1 MSEGREIN
9 WSSQFENLIASEAER
24 ARGLAW
30 IHLRSEQKFSF
41 KNNIIAIPV
50 IVLSTLAG
58 TASVGSSSLFPEED
72 QKMGSI
78 AIGLISIGV
87 GILNTISSYFSFSR
101 RAEAHRIA
109 YLAYSKLFS
118 EIAVEL
124 SLPRHE
130 RLDPD
135 KILSELRTTMSRLAE
150 TTPTPPQ
157 DVLDSFNR
165 HFKDEDKTI
174 SRPFETNGLYKIK
187 IYSEAVA
194 TPKNI
199 GVSIEDVRQDTQ
211 EQGSEERGSNES
223 VRGTVGS
230 RRNSRATT
238 RSSIGQNQG
247 GIFHRENGGSSSPSR
262 TSPKPQSQDSSTL
275 SVS

>member
-1 MSEGREIN
+1 MTEARDIN
-9 WSSQFENLIASEAER
+9 WSSQFENLVASEAER

-30 IHLRSEQKFSF
+30 IHMRSEQKFSF

-58 TASVGSSSLFPEED
+58 TASVGSSSLFPEGE

-78 AIGLISIGV
+78 IIGLVSIGV

-101 RAEAHRIA
+101 RAEAHRQA

-135 KILSELRTTMSRLAE
+135 KILSDLRTNMSRLAE

-157 DVLDSFNR
+157 DILDLFNS

-187 IYSEAVA
+187 IYSEDIA

-199 GVSIEDVRQDTQ
+199 AIQVEDVPSQREETR
-211 EQGSEERGSNES
+211 EERRSSTSVRRTSGIRRNTGSTTGLPEGQDQGRLSGQQGTEDASRNGGNPEYAWAYLGYES
-223 VRGTVGS
+223 V
-230 RRNSRATT
+230 
-238 RSSIGQNQG
+238 
-247 GIFHRENGGSSSPSR
+247 P
-262 TSPKPQSQDSSTL
+262 
-275 SVS
+275 